1 MSWFGSAE
9 PPAPAGPSPVDLAK
23 QEIDMYSDLFTKMSN
38 LCFKKCVVK
47 MSGESD
53 LSVGEMTCVDRCVS
67 KYIEAQE
74 KIGVIL
80 KDAEESMAAQQGTQG
95 APGALPGVTGR

>member
-1 MSWFGSAE
+1 
-9 PPAPAGPSPVDLAK
+9 
-23 QEIDMYSDLFTKMSN
+23 MSN

-74 KIGVIL
+74 KVGCSVIQRL
-80 KDAEESMAAQQGTQG
+80 VDLFKQ
-95 APGALPGVTGR
+95 